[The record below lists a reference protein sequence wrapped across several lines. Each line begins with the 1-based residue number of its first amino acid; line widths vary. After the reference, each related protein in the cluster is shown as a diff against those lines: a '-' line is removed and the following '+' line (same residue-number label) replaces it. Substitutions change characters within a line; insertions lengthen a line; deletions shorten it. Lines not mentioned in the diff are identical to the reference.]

1 MIMTINEIEHKIKV
15 LGGQAQKAR
24 QYGGNFSH
32 IEGQIK
38 ALKWVLK
45 RIQPNTTST
54 DIEEVRKEFKKKFGD
69 NIYRYDSFPHG
80 TGAYTTIPEDIW
92 EFFTPH
98 LSNKSELQK
107 EAVEGFAEYVD
118 SIIPEIVGV
127 DIFIDWSVLI
137 DDYLSPLELKN
148 E

>member
-1 MIMTINEIEHKIKV
+1 MIMTINEAIKHLREV
-15 LGGQAQKAR
+15 WFGAGATGDEFERQAL
-24 QYGGNFSH
+24 
-32 IEGQIK
+32 E
-38 ALKWVLK
+38 LL
-45 RIQPNTTST
+45 QPKTTST